1 MVESDKHREVRERL
15 ESILSDAGLSFFSS
29 HDPVSSGSGPALYI
43 KDPRVDDRTR
53 TGCQI
58 SQPDIV
64 VNRGEGSD
72 IIEIEIEKSA
82 KNPKYILGDI
92 YGVHMSKFYS
102 DGEGELRKMDKKVRL
117 FIVIA
122 ERKPEKGSKVEQY
135 DNLIEEID
143 LENGSLDEVELFWL
157 DEIDRLRE
165 IF

>member
-1 MVESDKHREVRERL
+1 MVESDKHREVRGRL

-64 VNRGEGSD
+64 VNRGEGLD
-72 IIEIEIEKSA
+72 IIEIEKRA

-102 DGEGELRKMDKKVRL
+102 DVEGELRKMDDRVRL
-117 FIVIA
+117 FIMIA

-135 DNLIEEID
+135 DNLIEGID

-157 DEIDRLRE
+157 DEIDRLKE
-165 IF
+165 TF